1 MKNSENDIPFVVI
14 RNVMKWSEKSKL
26 FFLRF
31 FLRQNDKIQCFR
43 NSGYLILI
51 FLSLNLILFLNSCGI
66 RKSIKHIPDVKQYS
80 LDVPKVNKINDS
92 TFSFNQ
98 NYLTKNKQQI
108 WELYIQGNP
117 LQLGY
122 NNGALT
128 QNLMQKQEEIFF
140 SKIEGFVPSKFKQNL
155 LRGFLKWYNRK
166 MYLNV
171 RDDFQAEIY
180 GMSQYS
186 SDQYNFIAPKF
197 LRSMYLHGAHDIGHA
212 MQDLMMVGC
221 TSLAVWNENTED
233 GDLLIGRNF
242 DFYAGDDFAKNK
254 VIEFVQPEEGIPYL
268 SVTWAGMIGVVSG
281 MNKEGITVTINAG
294 KSKIPMAAKTPI
306 SLVTREILQYARTID
321 EAIAIAKKRKVF
333 VSESILVGSA
343 NDKNAVIIE
352 VSPDNFGV
360 YKVENTSR
368 VFCTNHFQ
376 SEAYKNDK
384 RNLKHIAESHSEY
397 RYEKLKEL
405 LTENKKLNPEKM
417 AAILRD
423 KSGLKGEKIGFGNE
437 KAINQLIAHHAVIFA
452 PQKKLVWVSANP
464 YQLGEFV
471 CYDLNE
477 IFSDKRLKSG
487 AFAKS
492 ELNIAKDPFLDSP
505 EFKNYEQYKMMSEEM
520 EKAIEG
526 DVLLTDDFLSRY
538 QSLNPDFWLVY
549 YHAGKYYYSQK
560 EYAKAKTE
568 FEKALTKE
576 ITTVPDRENVEKYLR
591 KTVKKLK

>member
-1 MKNSENDIPFVVI
+1 MKNKGKTNVQSVI
-14 RNVMKWSEKSKL
+14 LNETKWNEESKRKKID
-26 FFLRF
+26 FSFR
-31 FLRQNDKIQCFR
+31 RNDKT
-43 NSGYLILI
+43 LILI
-51 FLSLNLILFLNSCGI
+51 FLSLNLCLFLNSCGI

-171 RDDFQAEIY
+171 REDFQAEIY

-197 LRSMYLHGAHDIGHA
+197 LRSMYLHGAHDIGRA

-242 DFYAGDDFAKNK
+242 DFYVGDDFAKNK

-360 YKVENTSR
+360 YEVKNTSR

-384 RNLKHIAESHSEY
+384 RNQKHIAESHSEY
-397 RYEKLKEL
+397 RYEKLQEL
-405 LTENKKLNPEKM
+405 LAENKKLNPEKM
-417 AAILRD
+417 ATILRD
-423 KSGLKGEKIGFGNE
+423 KSGLKGEKIGYGNE
-437 KAINQLIAHHAVIFA
+437 KAINQLIAHHAVIFS

-477 IFSDKRLKSG
+477 IFSDKRLKNG
-487 AFAKS
+487 EFAKS
-492 ELNIAKDPFLDSP
+492 ELNIPKDPFLDSP

-520 EKAIEG
+520 EKGIEG

-576 ITTVPDRENVEKYLR
+576 ITTVPDRKNVEKYLR

>member
-1 MKNSENDIPFVVI
+1 MPFVVI
-14 RNVMKWSEKSKL
+14 RNEMKCGEESKL

-43 NSGYLILI
+43 NSGSIILI
-51 FLSLNLILFLNSCGI
+51 FLSLNLSLFLNSCGI
-66 RKSIKHIPDVKQYS
+66 RKSIKHLPEVKQYS
-80 LDVPKVNKINDS
+80 LEIPKVNKINDS

-128 QNLMQKQEEIFF
+128 QNLMQRQEEIFF

-221 TSLAVWNENTED
+221 TSIAVWNENTED

-242 DFYAGDDFAKNK
+242 DFYVGDDFAKNK
-254 VIEFVQPEEGIPYL
+254 VIEFVQPEDGIPYL

-294 KSKIPMAAKTPI
+294 KSKIPLTAKTPI

-397 RYEKLKEL
+397 RYEKLQEL
-405 LTENKKLNPEKM
+405 LEENKKLNPKKM

-423 KSGLKGEKIGFGNE
+423 KSGLKGEKIGYGNE
-437 KAINQLIAHHAVIFA
+437 KAINQLLAHHAVIFS
-452 PQKKLVWVSANP
+452 PQKKLAWVSANP

-477 IFSDKRLKSG
+477 IFSDKRLKNG
-487 AFAKS
+487 EFAKS
-492 ELNIAKDPFLDSP
+492 ALNIAKDPFVDSQ
-505 EFKNYEQYKMMSEEM
+505 EFKNYEQYKMMSEEV
-520 EKAIEG
+520 EKGIEG
-526 DVLLTDDFLSRY
+526 EVLLTDDFIPYY
-538 QSLNPDFWLVY
+538 QSLNPNFWLVY
-549 YHAGKYYYSQK
+549 YQSGKYYFNLK
-560 EYAKAKTE
+560 EFAKAKTA

-576 ITTVPDRENVEKYLR
+576 ITTVPDRKNVEQYIR
-591 KTVKKLK
+591 KTSRKMK

>member
-1 MKNSENDIPFVVI
+1 MENESKINLRIPILNRVRRNKRSELKID
-14 RNVMKWSEKSKL
+14 WSFK
-26 FFLRF
+26 
-31 FLRQNDKIQCFR
+31 CFIV
-43 NSGYLILI
+43 L
-51 FLSLNLILFLNSCGI
+51 FLSFSFVFSLTSCGI
-66 RKSIKHIPDVKQYS
+66 RKSIRHIPDVRQYS
-80 LDVPKVNKINDS
+80 LEVPKVNKINDS
-92 TFSFNQ
+92 TFSFKK

-108 WELYIQGNP
+108 WELYITGNP

-128 QNLMQKQEEIFF
+128 QSLMQKQEKIFF
-140 SKIEGFVPSKFKQNL
+140 SKVEDFVPSKFKQNL

-171 RDDFQAEIY
+171 REDFQAELY
-180 GMSQYS
+180 GLSQYS
-186 SDQYNFIAPKF
+186 SDEYNFIAPKY
-197 LRSMYLHGAHDIGHA
+197 LRNLYLHGAHDIGHA

-242 DFYAGDDFAKNK
+242 DFYVGEDFAKNK
-254 VIEFVQPEEGIPYL
+254 VIEFVEPENGIPYL
-268 SVTWAGMIGVVSG
+268 SVSWPGMIGVVSG

-294 KSKIPMAAKTPI
+294 KSKIPLTAKTPI
-306 SLVTREILQYARTID
+306 SLVTREILQYAKNID
-321 EAIAIAKKRKVF
+321 EAIVIAKKRKVF

-376 SEAYKNDK
+376 SDAYKNDK
-384 RNLKHIAESHSEY
+384 RNQKHILESHSEY
-397 RYEKLKEL
+397 RYEKLQEL
-405 LTENKKLNPEKM
+405 LEKNKKLNPEKM

-423 KSGLKGEKIGFGNE
+423 KSGLKGKKIGYGNE
-437 KAINQLIAHHAVIFA
+437 KAINQLLAHHAVIFS

-477 IFSDKRLKSG
+477 IFSHERLKDG
-487 AFAKS
+487 DFARS
-492 ELNIAKDPFLDSP
+492 ELTIGKDPFIDSQ
-505 EFKNYEQYKMMSEEM
+505 EFENYEQYKMMSEEV
-520 EKAIEG
+520 EKAIGG
-526 DVLLTDDFLSRY
+526 DVLLTDDFLSYY

-549 YHAGKYYYSQK
+549 YQSGKYYFNQK
-560 EYAKAKTE
+560 EYGKAKAE
-568 FEKALTKE
+568 FNKALIKE
-576 ITTVPDRENVEKYLR
+576 ITTFPDRKNVESYLN
-591 KTVKKLK
+591 KTINKIKN